1 MRMDVSGSDPSV
13 GLSDEQVARLIDTA
27 KILRTR
33 IKRALFIK
41 EVMTLLTRQVT
52 PGSERIRAISNGQL
66 TLAIDDAMRRLGE
79 DTQIAGGHA
88 SWKEVG
94 MNKVWTAEDL
104 KTLRT
109 ELMFKRDI
117 RDVAATLDR
126 PVSEVEEIVRDLGWI
141 KAPPL
146 TPE

>member
-1 MRMDVSGSDPSV
+1 MRMDVSNSDPLV
-13 GLSDEQVARLIDTA
+13 GLSDEQVACLIDSA

-33 IKRALFIK
+33 VKRALFMK
-41 EVMTLLTRQVT
+41 SNDA
-52 PGSERIRAISNGQL
+52 PGTTGHAWFGTHSGFTNGQL

-79 DTQIAGGHA
+79 DTQIAAHA
-88 SWKEVG
+88 SWKEFG

-104 KTLRT
+104 KTLRSQ
-109 ELMFKRDI
+109 LMFKRDI

-126 PVSEVEEIVRDLGWI
+126 PVSEVEEIARDLGWI
-141 KAPPL
+141 APPL

>member
-1 MRMDVSGSDPSV
+1 MDVSNSDPLV
-13 GLSDEQVARLIDTA
+13 GLSDEQVARLIDSA

-41 EVMTLLTRQVT
+41 EVMTHLALQVP
-52 PGSERIRAISNGQL
+52 PGSERIRAVSNGQL
-66 TLAIDDAMRRLGE
+66 TLAIDDAMTRLGE
-79 DTQIAGGHA
+79 DTQIAGRQA
-88 SWKEVG
+88 LWKEAG

-109 ELMFKRDI
+109 ELMLKRDI
-117 RDVAATLDR
+117 RDVAATLIR
-126 PVSEVEEIVRDLGWI
+126 PVSEVEEIARDLGWI
-141 KAPPL
+141 EAPPL

>member
-1 MRMDVSGSDPSV
+1 MDVSNSDPFV
-13 GLSDEQVARLIDTA
+13 GLSDEQVARLIDSA

-41 EVMTLLTRQVT
+41 EVMTLLARQVT
-52 PGSERIRAISNGQL
+52 PGSERIRTISNGQL
-66 TLAIDDAMRRLGE
+66 MLAIDDAMRRLDE
-79 DTQIAGGHA
+79 DTQIAAGHA
-88 SWKEVG
+88 SWKEVV

-126 PVSEVEEIVRDLGWI
+126 PVSEVEEIARDLGWI
-141 KAPPL
+141 EAPPL

>member
-1 MRMDVSGSDPSV
+1 MRMDVSNSDPLV
-13 GLSDEQVARLIDTA
+13 GLSDEQVARLIDSA

-41 EVMTLLTRQVT
+41 EVMTLLSRQFT
-52 PGSERIRAISNGQL
+52 PGSERIRTISNGQL

-79 DTQIAGGHA
+79 DTQIAAHA
-88 SWKEVG
+88 SWKQFG

-104 KTLRT
+104 KTLRSQ
-109 ELMFKRDI
+109 LMFKRDI

-126 PVSEVEEIVRDLGWI
+126 PVSEVEEIARDLGWI
-141 KAPPL
+141 EAPPL

>member
-1 MRMDVSGSDPSV
+1 MDVSNSDPFV
-13 GLSDEQVARLIDTA
+13 GLSDEQVARLIDSA

-41 EVMTLLTRQVT
+41 EVMTLLARQVT
-52 PGSERIRAISNGQL
+52 PGSERIRTISNGQL

-79 DTQIAGGHA
+79 GTQIAAGHA
-88 SWKEVG
+88 SWKKVG

-126 PVSEVEEIVRDLGWI
+126 PVSEVEEIARDLGWI
-141 KAPPL
+141 EAPPL